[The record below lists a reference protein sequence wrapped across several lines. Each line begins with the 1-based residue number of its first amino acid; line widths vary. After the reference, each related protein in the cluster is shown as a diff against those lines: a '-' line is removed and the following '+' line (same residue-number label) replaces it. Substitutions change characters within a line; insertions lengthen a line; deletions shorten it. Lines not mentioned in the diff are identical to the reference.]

1 VPQREGEDEAD
12 DSAVEQVRREGGIA
26 NLLPRPTEKLPFL
39 SYAVSVL
46 ASAFCFFV
54 YTWGTPAPLAL
65 LSFAPT
71 PFGFWLGVK
80 RRGNPYGIYVVTS
93 VSVGLLNV
101 AFVVGEELVAGR
113 ISKLWRTLPEV
124 WLPNLLWWGLTPT
137 LLFLA
142 GALLGD
148 VVKRRAWPE
157 SLAEPTNDAGQLV
170 VDRRLTDRQ
179 TIIAAIISSV
189 AAVVAALIGEWG
201 GG

>member
-1 VPQREGEDEAD
+1 M
-12 DSAVEQVRREGGIA
+12 
-26 NLLPRPTEKLPFL
+26 
-39 SYAVSVL
+39 
-46 ASAFCFFV
+46 
-54 YTWGTPAPLAL
+54 
-65 LSFAPT
+65 
-71 PFGFWLGVK
+71 
-80 RRGNPYGIYVVTS
+80 
-93 VSVGLLNV
+93 SVGLLNV
-101 AFVVGEELVAGR
+101 AFVVGEELVGGR

-189 AAVVAALIGEWG
+189 AAVVATLIGEWG